1 MPHRNNKDMEE
12 LEKSLKVITKE
23 NNNNN
28 IMIAG
33 DFNYPDIQWET
44 LLLNREA
51 IDKEVQRT
59 LIDITSVI
67 FLIPPCLCCF
77 YVACRMH
84 QLLDLWSL

>member
-51 IDKEVQRT
+51 SDKEVQKNADRYHFSIWT
-59 LIDITSVI
+59 TGT
-67 FLIPPCLCCF
+67 CLCKKNK
-77 YVACRMH
+77 M
-84 QLLDLWSL
+84 